1 MTIRIMGEVV
11 GISGP
16 CILFSQKMHDK
27 KTMTKIH
34 AVPCSD

>member
-1 MTIRIMGEVV
+1 MTIRVTGEVV

-27 KTMTKIH
+27 KTMTK
-34 AVPCSD
+34 VYVLPCWD